1 MITPIF
7 NSNQFDISADNNE
20 LIISSN
26 SFYYPDNS
34 PSPRC
39 EYGYRSYDNYDNH
52 EYAPI
57 YNWIELNELDGAI
70 NLNLQDDTQTTVD
83 LPVNFKYFGE
93 TYSQGSPL
101 TICSNGWISFEPT
114 EVSYF
119 WNFSIPNPM
128 GPSAMIAPF
137 MDDLDDNG
145 GSESFNVWYFY
156 DEANNRII
164 IEWDDVSN
172 GEDDQNCP
180 NCIKESFQVIL
191 TSNDNYDA
199 DILFQ
204 YKEIWDI
211 DENGNFSTIGIES
224 PNQEDGIEYLFSGN
238 KGFGANFPDNPN
250 TQINDLAILFKIE
263 GSSCS
268 LMDINLDGII
278 NVVDIVAVVNHI
290 MDTTLLTGSQLCSAD
305 VNSDAIINVVDIVA
319 IVNTILDS

>member
-1 MITPIF
+1 
-7 NSNQFDISADNNE
+7 
-20 LIISSN
+20 
-26 SFYYPDNS
+26 
-34 PSPRC
+34 
-39 EYGYRSYDNYDNH
+39 
-52 EYAPI
+52 
-57 YNWIELNELDGAI
+57 
-70 NLNLQDDTQTTVD
+70 
-83 LPVNFKYFGE
+83 
-93 TYSQGSPL
+93 
-101 TICSNGWISFEPT
+101 
-114 EVSYF
+114 
-119 WNFSIPNPM
+119 M

-145 GSESFNVWYFY
+145 GTEPFNVWYFY
-156 DEANNRII
+156 DLANHRII

-191 TSNDNYDA
+191 TSNGDYDV

-204 YKEIWDI
+204 YKEVWDI

-224 PNQEDGIEYLFSGN
+224 PNQDDGIEYLFSGN

-250 TQINDLAILFKIE
+250 TQINDLAILFTIE